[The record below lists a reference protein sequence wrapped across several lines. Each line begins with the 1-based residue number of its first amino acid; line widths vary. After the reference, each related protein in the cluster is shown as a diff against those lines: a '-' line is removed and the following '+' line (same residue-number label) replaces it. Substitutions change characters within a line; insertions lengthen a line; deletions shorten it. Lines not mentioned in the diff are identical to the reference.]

1 MLKRTRTLLST
12 KAHFCQ
18 TKDTS
23 VIRFLIFPLCN
34 FVCFEKDSSVFQK
47 DSSVLNL
54 GSTQNVEISSV
65 FYGIRNTLICPSQ
78 NVRCLLLV
86 VIEDN
91 ILNSNNHVSM
101 KTKSIARVFFFSL
114 IISLY
119 QERPRCC
126 SCFDEK

>member
-1 MLKRTRTLLST
+1 M
-12 KAHFCQ
+12 
-18 TKDTS
+18 
-23 VIRFLIFPLCN
+23 
-34 FVCFEKDSSVFQK
+34 DSSVFQM

-91 ILNSNNHVSM
+91 ILNSNNHVSK
-101 KTKSIARVFFFSL
+101 KTKSNARVFFFSL

-119 QERPRCC
+119 QERPRC
-126 SCFDEK
+126 FDLSLMATKRKISLFSTRRRGETFTPSITYL